1 MVIFHHR
8 RIGKEKERTSQLN
21 FERNLVTLSRCNC
34 PGIFIPFAIVKT
46 TLKETKEKFF
56 STKRTNKIHC
66 FEQINFKNK
75 NIEDNIQQG
84 RKYRYTRVAHFI
96 TLD

>member
-1 MVIFHHR
+1 MR
-8 RIGKEKERTSQLN
+8 
-21 FERNLVTLSRCNC
+21 
-34 PGIFIPFAIVKT
+34 
-46 TLKETKEKFF
+46 
-56 STKRTNKIHC
+56 C

>member
-1 MVIFHHR
+1 MR
-8 RIGKEKERTSQLN
+8 
-21 FERNLVTLSRCNC
+21 
-34 PGIFIPFAIVKT
+34 
-46 TLKETKEKFF
+46 
-56 STKRTNKIHC
+56 C

-96 TLD
+96 TLDWTFNQKKTTFKIFLHPARLIHFT